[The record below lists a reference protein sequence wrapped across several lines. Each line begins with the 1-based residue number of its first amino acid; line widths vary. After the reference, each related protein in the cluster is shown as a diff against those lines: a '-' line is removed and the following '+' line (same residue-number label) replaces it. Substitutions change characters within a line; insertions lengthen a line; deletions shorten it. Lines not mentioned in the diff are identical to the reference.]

1 MEHKSLAAELFNKT
15 WDYLDNKVRS
25 SQDDLDMITLAH
37 ASLYH
42 WMQVNNPE
50 YMYIGYWQIS
60 RVYAMLNL
68 GDTALM
74 FAKASLKVCVDHAF
88 EGFNLAY
95 AYEAMARSHAI
106 NNQKEEAKEYS
117 QRAVDESEKIMK
129 QEHREMLLSDL
140 TSIFEN

>member
-1 MEHKSLAAELFNKT
+1 MDHKTLAAELFNKT
-15 WDYLDNKVRS
+15 WNYLDKKDRS
-25 SQDDLDMITLAH
+25 PQDDLDMITHSH

-60 RVYAMLNL
+60 RVYAVLNL
-68 GDTALM
+68 GESALM
-74 FAKASLKVCVDHAF
+74 HAKASLKVCVDHAF

-106 NNQKEEAKEYS
+106 NNQKEKSEEYI
-117 QRAVDESEKIMK
+117 RLAIDESEKIIK

-140 TSIFEN
+140 KSIL